1 MVSFELPE
9 EVVEDIISRLP
20 VKSLKQFSCLNKS
33 WSTCFQNS
41 CFIAKHH
48 HHSSKKN
55 PSILVCGLESLDH
68 DIHKRAL
75 SLHLNLDDDNFD
87 SGIILDTPFF
97 QERT

>member
-9 EVVEDIISRLP
+9 EVVEDILSRLP
-20 VKSLKQFSCLNKS
+20 VKSLKRFSCLNES